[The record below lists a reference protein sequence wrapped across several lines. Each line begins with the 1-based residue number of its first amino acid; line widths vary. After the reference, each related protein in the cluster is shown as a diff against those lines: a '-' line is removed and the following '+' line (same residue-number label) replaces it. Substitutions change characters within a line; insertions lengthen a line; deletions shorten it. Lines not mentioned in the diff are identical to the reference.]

1 METDTFDS
9 LERAL
14 ETGGMT
20 GGFDFLRG
28 RFLEEKNYPSL
39 FEARLMQKRIEL
51 GIEPLQIGSL
61 EDVPAGV
68 RPAYE
73 KAFID
78 AAREVGGLFLADGD
92 VTRAWPYFRAIGDP
106 APVAAAIEQRTAPAE
121 DMDSVIAIAFQER
134 VNPRKGFE
142 LILNQYGICRAITCF
157 DQYPGPAGRDESLHL
172 LVRTLYEEV
181 VAALRNTIE
190 RQEGAAPE
198 SHLLSELM
206 AGRDWLFE
214 NNSYYVDSSHL
225 ISVLRFS
232 LDLENPQY
240 LRMAIELADYG
251 RKLSPMFEFK
261 CDPPFDKVYDDHA
274 MYLRALAAEG
284 AEDAIAHFRRKA
296 GATDPDIAGTAPA
309 QVLVTLLVRL
319 ERYRDAVEVSLEF
332 LDGVP
337 ASQLGC
343 PSLFQLCQMAGDWGR
358 LYRLAR
364 ERGDLLSYA
373 AGRMGACQ
381 ARHA

>member
-1 METDTFDS
+1 MEPDTFDL
-9 LERAL
+9 LEQARR
-14 ETGGMT
+14 EGGAA
-20 GGFDFLRG
+20 GGFNFLIQ
-28 RFLEEKNYPSL
+28 RFRQEKNYPSL
-39 FEARLMQKRIEL
+39 FEARLMQKRLEL
-51 GIEPLQIGSL
+51 GLDPIQIGSL
-61 EDVPAGV
+61 DDVPAEV
-68 RPAYE
+68 RPVYE
-73 KAFID
+73 RAFVD

-190 RQEGAAPE
+190 RQEGAAAQ
-198 SHLLSELM
+198 SHRLSELM

-225 ISVLRFS
+225 ISVLRYG

-240 LRMAIELADYG
+240 LRMAIELA
-251 RKLSPMFEFK
+251 
-261 CDPPFDKVYDDHA
+261 
-274 MYLRALAAEG
+274 
-284 AEDAIAHFRRKA
+284 
-296 GATDPDIAGTAPA
+296 
-309 QVLVTLLVRL
+309 
-319 ERYRDAVEVSLEF
+319 
-332 LDGVP
+332 
-337 ASQLGC
+337 
-343 PSLFQLCQMAGDWGR
+343 
-358 LYRLAR
+358 
-364 ERGDLLSYA
+364 
-373 AGRMGACQ
+373 
-381 ARHA
+381 